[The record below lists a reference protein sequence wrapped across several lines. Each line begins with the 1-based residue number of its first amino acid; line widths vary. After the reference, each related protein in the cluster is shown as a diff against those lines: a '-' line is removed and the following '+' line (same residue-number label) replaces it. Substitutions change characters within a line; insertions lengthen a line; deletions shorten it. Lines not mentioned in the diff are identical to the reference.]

1 MNKLQLATLALGA
14 LMVGPILAAPVM
26 RMTPAELEAQDRALI
41 EARAAEYVSQPDPR
55 RAWRDG
61 LEVPGH
67 RLVGLA
73 CGPDRLTMTARE
85 EDEFPSCD
93 AIDTPAD
100 MCPTAE
106 GSTASPA
113 ECAAYMGDGW

>member
-1 MNKLQLATLALGA
+1 MKINGPQIATLALGA
-14 LMVGPILAAPVM
+14 LMVAPILAAPVM
-26 RMTPAELEAQDRALI
+26 RSGKSDQQLV
-41 EARAAEYVSQPDPR
+41 EARAATYFADTPDPR
-55 RAWRDG
+55 RAWKDG

-73 CGPDRLTMTARE
+73 CGADRLTMTARE
-85 EDEFPSCD
+85 EDEFPRCD

-100 MCPTAE
+100 MCPTAD
-106 GSTASPA
+106 GSTATPA